1 MASSEASFWAVIGF
15 LILLQGHNVAAQ
27 DEDNKLPLN
36 IGVFVDLSTRIG
48 SEQKIGIEIAA
59 EDFNKTSDK
68 IMVKLHFQSSSS
80 SKPLQEAYSGKW

>member
-27 DEDNKLPLN
+27 DEDKKLPLN